1 MRVFE
6 TVDDIRS
13 FRRRLT
19 GTVGFVPTMGYLH
32 QGHVSLIRKSKQ
44 LCDHTIVSI
53 FVNPTQFSPSEDYDS
68 YPRDIERDIRILSS
82 EGVDAVFSPSVQE
95 MYPLGMDVI
104 VDPGPIANKLEGAR
118 RPGHFK
124 GVATIVCKLFNIIG
138 PDMAFF
144 GQKDAQQIVV
154 LHRVVTELHIPVKL
168 VPCPTVRE
176 DDGLAMSSRNVYLT
190 PEERL
195 VAPTLYQAL
204 MLVRD
209 RWLAG
214 ETSCDNL
221 KNAARELL
229 SQQPLIRLEY
239 ISIADPYTLEELDS
253 LAGNKALVSL
263 AAYIGRARL
272 IDNIVLGFE
281 EEVIDLD
288 RR

>member
-53 FVNPTQFSPSEDYDS
+53 FVNPTQFGPSEDYDS

-214 ETSCDNL
+214 ENSCDNL

-263 AAYIGRARL
+263 AAHIGRARL

>member
-53 FVNPTQFSPSEDYDS
+53 FVNPTQFGPSEDYDS

>member
-1 MRVFE
+1 MRVFA

-13 FRRRLT
+13 FRKRLT

-32 QGHVSLIRKSKQ
+32 QGHVSLVRRSKQ

-53 FVNPTQFSPSEDYDS
+53 FVNPTQFGPSEDYDS
-68 YPRDIERDIRILSS
+68 YPRDIERDLHILSS

-95 MYPLGMDVI
+95 MYPLGTDVI
-104 VDPGPIANKLEGAR
+104 VDPGPIADKLEGAR
-118 RPGHFK
+118 RPGHFR
-124 GVATIVCKLFNIIG
+124 GVATIVCKLFNIIQ
-138 PDMAFF
+138 PDMSFF

-209 RWLAG
+209 RWRAG
-214 ETSCDNL
+214 ETSCNNL
-221 KNAARELL
+221 KNAAREFL
-229 SQQPLIRLEY
+229 SQQPLINLEY

-253 LAGNKALVSL
+253 LVGNKALVSL
-263 AAYIGRARL
+263 AARIGRARL